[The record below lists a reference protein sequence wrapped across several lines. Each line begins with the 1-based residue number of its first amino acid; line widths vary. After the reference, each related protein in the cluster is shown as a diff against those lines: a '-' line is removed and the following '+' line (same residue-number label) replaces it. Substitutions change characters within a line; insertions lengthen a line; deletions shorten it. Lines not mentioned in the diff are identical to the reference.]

1 METKIND
8 AIKQAMITKNE
19 SALRA
24 LRAIKSAIIIFKTS
38 GEYKGVI
45 SAEDEI
51 KILQKLSKQRKDSI
65 AIYQT
70 QNRPDLL
77 QKEQEEL
84 TVIESFLPQQLDEV
98 QLSAMIQKIQSE
110 NNISSIAEMGKLIGL
125 VNKEVAGRA
134 DGKTISL
141 LVKNLLS

>member
-8 AIKQAMITKNE
+8 AIKQAMIAKNE

-38 GEYKGVI
+38 GEYKGAI

-51 KILQKLSKQRKDSI
+51 KILQKLSKQCKDSI

-110 NNISSIAEMGKLIGL
+110 NNISGIAEMAKLIGL